1 MWLKKME
8 KKDKKTNDKKINE
21 ESISK
26 QEEKEELNT
35 GTKEKKM
42 VTQAMVSSYNVSK
55 ETLEVLKYFDSTFIS
70 KIPES
75 FLRAMKD
82 LASKAIVE
90 VKIDTTKSL
99 KEQNISDDCKDMIAL
114 IYYNYVATKPERL
127 EMTEIWQNNEK
138 VYQKALYEKY
148 NPDNVFENTIEER
161 LANNNNTPQPENLPT
176 VVEEKS
182 FIQKIISFIKNI
194 FKKEKV

>member
-1 MWLKKME
+1 M
-8 KKDKKTNDKKINE
+8 
-21 ESISK
+21 
-26 QEEKEELNT
+26 EEKYKKSNDEDLIKEDLNT

-42 VTQAMVSSYNVSK
+42 VTQAMLNSYNVSK
-55 ETLEVLKYFDSTFIS
+55 ETLEVLRYFDSAFIS

-75 FLRAMKD
+75 FLRAMKE
-82 LASKAIVE
+82 LASKSIVE
-90 VKIDTTKSL
+90 VNIDANKSL
-99 KEQNISDDCKDMIAL
+99 KEQNISEDCKDMIAL
-114 IYYNYVATKPERL
+114 IYYNYVASKPERL

-161 LANNNNTPQPENLPT
+161 LNPKEEKAAENLPV

-182 FIQKIISFIKNI
+182 FIKKIINFIKNI
-194 FKKEKV
+194 FTKEKK

>member
-1 MWLKKME
+1 ME
-8 KKDKKTNDKKINE
+8 ETKDELNE
-21 ESISK
+21 LSED
-26 QEEKEELNT
+26 LNT

-42 VTQAMVSSYNVSK
+42 VTQAMISSYNVSK
-55 ETLEVLKYFDSTFIS
+55 ETLEVLKYFDSAFIS

-82 LASKAIVE
+82 LASKAIID

-99 KEQNISDDCKDMIAL
+99 KDQSISEDCKDMIAL

-148 NPDNVFENTIEER
+148 NPDNVFENTIDER
-161 LANNNNTPQPENLPT
+161 LSNNNKNVQSSENLPT
-176 VVEEKS
+176 VVEEKG
-182 FIQKIISFIKNI
+182 FIQKIINFIKNI
-194 FKKEKV
+194 FKKEK

>member
-1 MWLKKME
+1 M
-8 KKDKKTNDKKINE
+8 NDKVDKDTNE
-21 ESISK
+21 KNE
-26 QEEKEELNT
+26 QDLNT
-35 GTKEKKM
+35 STKEKKM

-55 ETLEVLKYFDSTFIS
+55 ETLEVLKYFDSAFIS

-82 LASKAIVE
+82 LASKAIVD

-99 KEQNISDDCKDMIAL
+99 SEQNISEDCKDMIAL

-161 LANNNNTPQPENLPT
+161 LENGNINNKQTENLPA
-176 VVEEKS
+176 VVEEKNV
-182 FIQKIISFIKNI
+182 IQKIISFIKNI
-194 FKKEKV
+194 FKKEK